1 MMPND
6 EFSTSAP
13 DETQTAED
21 ALRQERDELHDR
33 LLRTAAEFDNYR
45 KRTDRDRREQ
55 AELAAAD
62 LIRDLL
68 PFIDDMERALA
79 APLDRDA
86 SPQVATYREGIELI
100 RRQFLEVLRR
110 HGVEALDVVG
120 QDFDPEWHEA
130 IGHDPAEGRREGEIT
145 SELRRGYR
153 IGQRLLRPAM
163 VKVAQA

>member
-6 EFSTSAP
+6 EFSTTTP
-13 DETQTAED
+13 DETQTPDE
-21 ALRQERDELHDR
+21 ALRHERDDLHDR

-45 KRTDRDRREQ
+45 KRTDRERRDQ

-68 PFIDDMERALA
+68 PLLDDMERALT
-79 APLDRDA
+79 APVDAGA
-86 SPQVATYREGIELI
+86 SPQVATYREGIDLI
-100 RRQFLEVLRR
+100 RRQFLDVLRR
-110 HGVEALDVVG
+110 HGVEALEVVG

-130 IGHDPAEGRREGEIT
+130 IGHDPADGRREGEVT
-145 SELRRGYR
+145 TELRRGYR

-163 VKVAQA
+163 VKVART

>member
-13 DETQTAED
+13 DATQTSEE
-21 ALRQERDELHDR
+21 ALRQERDELQDR

-45 KRTDRDRREQ
+45 KRTERERREQ

-68 PFIDDMERALA
+68 PIIDDMERALA
-79 APLDRDA
+79 APLDPGA
-86 SPQVATYREGIELI
+86 SPQVASYREGIELI

-110 HGVEALDVVG
+110 HGVEPLDVIG
-120 QDFDPEWHEA
+120 RDFDPAWHES
-130 IGHDPAEGRREGEIT
+130 IGHDRADGRREGEIT
-145 SELRRGYR
+145 TELRRGYR

>member
-1 MMPND
+1 MMSND

-13 DETQTAED
+13 ED
-21 ALRQERDELHDR
+21 AQAQEETLRQERDDLQDR
-33 LLRTAAEFDNYR
+33 LLRTAAEFENYR
-45 KRTDRDRREQ
+45 KRTDRERREQ

-68 PFIDDMERALA
+68 PVIDDMERALA
-79 APLDRDA
+79 APVAPGA

-100 RRQFLEVLRR
+100 RRQFLDVLRR
-110 HGVEALDVVG
+110 HGVQAVAAVG
-120 QDFDPEWHEA
+120 EDFNHEWHES
-130 IGHDPAEGRREGEIT
+130 IGHEPADGRRDGEIT
-145 SELRRGYR
+145 AEVRRGYR

>member
-6 EFSTSAP
+6 EFSTTAP
-13 DETQTAED
+13 DETQTADE

-33 LLRTAAEFDNYR
+33 LLRTAAEFDNFR
-45 KRTDRDRREQ
+45 KRTERERRDQ

-68 PFIDDMERALA
+68 PLLDDMARALSVPLEA
-79 APLDRDA
+79 GAP
-86 SPQVATYREGIELI
+86 PQVKTYRDGIELI
-100 RRQFLEVLRR
+100 QRQFLEVLRR
-110 HGVEALDVVG
+110 HGVEVLDVVG

-130 IGHDPAEGRREGEIT
+130 IAREPLDGRREGEIT
-145 SELRRGYR
+145 GELRRGYR

-163 VKVAQA
+163 VRVAQA